1 MEKEGSRQGNLVK
14 CSLNCLHNE
23 RGMALVI
30 SLLMLAIVT
39 TIGMASIMAT
49 STELHLGGNKR
60 VTAET
65 LYVAEAGVQHALRE
79 LKGQDFDVVVA
90 ANVGQSWITVSDF
103 NGTPGMGYTVK
114 VSNTSDSGNVAD
126 TNSIFVTSIAV
137 NPSGGSKTIEAEVSN
152 PALTLP
158 INASMSVSGNFSRI
172 KFSGNATINGDLPAD
187 ETPVVGSDCAE
198 HKAGIS
204 VDSMDT
210 YTDIDV
216 KKHAGDNI
224 TGIGLNPSIQLRP
237 SDMSPT
243 MVQNIAS
250 LLGEK
255 ADQTIIVDDKKV
267 NNDDVV
273 WGTVDDPQVTV
284 IMMTGEDVRMKFNG
298 NTTGY
303 GILIINSE
311 TSKKGRVEFNGNFEW
326 NGLIVITGD
335 AGFDRIKANGNDS
348 ITGGII
354 LANTNEDTSVENF
367 RIKSNGNTSIQYS
380 CKALTNAIGHAPL
393 ILNSWHE
400 L

>member
-1 MEKEGSRQGNLVK
+1 
-14 CSLNCLHNE
+14 
-23 RGMALVI
+23 
-30 SLLMLAIVT
+30 
-39 TIGMASIMAT
+39 
-49 STELHLGGNKR
+49 
-60 VTAET
+60 
-65 LYVAEAGVQHALRE
+65 
-79 LKGQDFDVVVA
+79 
-90 ANVGQSWITVSDF
+90 
-103 NGTPGMGYTVK
+103 
-114 VSNTSDSGNVAD
+114 
-126 TNSIFVTSIAV
+126 
-137 NPSGGSKTIEAEVSN
+137 
-152 PALTLP
+152 
-158 INASMSVSGNFSRI
+158 
-172 KFSGNATINGDLPAD
+172 
-187 ETPVVGSDCAE
+187 
-198 HKAGIS
+198 
-204 VDSMDT
+204 
-210 YTDIDV
+210 
-216 KKHAGDNI
+216 
-224 TGIGLNPSIQLRP
+224 
-237 SDMSPT
+237 MSPT